1 MYAAGWPRWRTDL
14 SDHINRG
21 DWMKLL
27 TGFFMAWGNFLALP
41 CPAKKW
47 DGDMKNAMLG
57 FLPAIGLI
65 IGVLW
70 AVLCVFFVWIG
81 TPFFLISFLIAFV
94 PFALSG
100 FLHLDGFMDCCDA
113 IMSRRPLQEKQQ
125 ILKDSHCGAFAV
137 ISLAFMVLAYFVC
150 AASALN
156 GGIDFPDLCMIPVA
170 SRAVAGLNVLL
181 RKPIGHS
188 QYAQGKGSSDDGQKK
203 RTALA
208 VAAQLVVFC
217 GAGLFFANDLLPSA
231 IVVGAVMAVTYVAA
245 VYAKRQLGGMS
256 GDIAGYSIVW
266 GELAGIFAMLV
277 M

>member
-41 CPAKKW
+41 CPAKKM
-47 DGDMKNAMLG
+47 GRRYEKRHVGVFA
-57 FLPAIGLI
+57 AIGLI
-65 IGVLW
+65 IGVMW

-150 AASALN
+150 AASAHQRRDRFS
-156 GGIDFPDLCMIPVA
+156 GSVYDTCCKPCS
-170 SRAVAGLNVLL
+170 SRF
-181 RKPIGHS
+181 KC
-188 QYAQGKGSSDDGQKK
+188 
-203 RTALA
+203 
-208 VAAQLVVFC
+208 AAQKTHWAQPVC
-217 GAGLFFANDLLPSA
+217 AG
-231 IVVGAVMAVTYVAA
+231 
-245 VYAKRQLGGMS
+245 
-256 GDIAGYSIVW
+256 
-266 GELAGIFAMLV
+266 
-277 M
+277 

>member
-1 MYAAGWPRWRTDL
+1 
-14 SDHINRG
+14 
-21 DWMKLL
+21 MKLL

-41 CPAKKW
+41 CPVKKW

-57 FLPAIGLI
+57 FLPVIGLI

-70 AVLCVFFVWIG
+70 ALLCVFFVWIG

-100 FLHLDGFMDCCDA
+100 FQHLDGFMDCCDA
-113 IMSRRPLQEKQQ
+113 IMSRRPVEEKQR

-137 ISLAFMVLAYFVC
+137 ISLVFMLLAYFAC

-156 GGIDFPDLCMIPVA
+156 GGIDFPDLCMIPIT

-181 RKPIGHS
+181 RKPLGHS
-188 QYAQGKGSSDDGQKK
+188 QYAQGKGSSDEGQKK
-203 RTALA
+203 RAALA
-208 VAAQLVVFC
+208 IILQLLVFC
-217 GAGLFFANDLLPSA
+217 GAGLYFANNLLPSA
-231 IVVGAVMAVTYVAA
+231 VVVCATAVAAYLGA

-266 GELAGIFAMLV
+266 GELAGMFAMLV

>member
-1 MYAAGWPRWRTDL
+1 MGKF
-14 SDHINRG
+14 S
-21 DWMKLL
+21 
-27 TGFFMAWGNFLALP
+27 GFAMP
-41 CPAKKW
+41 CKKM
-47 DGDMKNAMLG
+47 GRRYEKRHV
-57 FLPAIGLI
+57 
-65 IGVLW
+65 GVFACHRAHHRILW

-170 SRAVAGLNVLL
+170 SRTVAGLNVLL

-188 QYAQGKGSSDDGQKK
+188 QYAQGKGSSDDRQKK
-203 RTALA
+203 RAALA

>member
-1 MYAAGWPRWRTDL
+1 
-14 SDHINRG
+14 
-21 DWMKLL
+21 
-27 TGFFMAWGNFLALP
+27 
-41 CPAKKW
+41 
-47 DGDMKNAMLG
+47 MKNAMLG

-188 QYAQGKGSSDDGQKK
+188 QYAQGKGSSDDRQKK
-203 RTALA
+203 RVALA

>member
-1 MYAAGWPRWRTDL
+1 
-14 SDHINRG
+14 
-21 DWMKLL
+21 MKLL

-113 IMSRRPLQEKQQ
+113 ILSRRDLAERQR
-125 ILKDSHCGAFAV
+125 ILKDSHTGAFAV
-137 ISLAFMVLAYFVC
+137 ICVCIVMLFGFALFAGRGGSVNVWALIFVSAC
-150 AASALN
+150 ARCASA
-156 GGIDFPDLCMIPVA
+156 I
-170 SRAVAGLNVLL
+170 SVLSFT
-181 RKPIGHS
+181 PIGHS
-188 QYAQGKGSSDDGQKK
+188 GYAGVYKGKKGGY
-203 RTALA
+203 RLA
-208 VAAQLVVFC
+208 GWIILLVAAIIPIVIFGLSGLC
-217 GAGLFFANDLLPSA
+217 GLAAAAGAFIA
-231 IVVGAVMAVTYVAA
+231 ILYG
-245 VYAKRQLGGMS
+245 RHELGGMS
-256 GDIAGYSIVW
+256 GDISGYGITI
-266 GELAGIFAMLV
+266 GELCGAAVLLLV
-277 M
+277 